1 MHILAE
7 GTGKPITFVLTPGER
22 HETTAFEQ
30 LLEQGAVTRRG
41 RGRPRLRPKRIVGDK
56 GYSSRKIR
64 AYLRRRG
71 IRITI
76 PRKTNERRTGPF
88 NRAIYRERNRVERLI
103 NRLKQFRRLATRYEK
118 RAAYHQALWVIAATL
133 LWL

>member
-1 MHILAE
+1 M
-7 GTGKPITFVLTPGER
+7 
-22 HETTAFEQ
+22 
-30 LLEQGAVTRRG
+30 EQGAVKRAG
-41 RGRPRLRPKRIVGDK
+41 RGRPKLRPKRIVGDK

-64 AYLRRRG
+64 ADLRRRG

-76 PRKTNERRTGPF
+76 PRRRNERGTRPF

-103 NRLKQFRRLATRYEK
+103 NRLKQWRRLATRYEK
-118 RAAYHQALWVIAATL
+118 RAAYHQAIWVIAATL